1 MLESAKAEATVFAEM
16 KHNLEMES
24 NKVIEL
30 KAAISDIKVE
40 LQSSRESERMLEK
53 KNDKLQLTID
63 SERTHVTQL
72 KDKEDSLAQQL
83 ANVTAEL
90 ERETC
95 KSLELSANVG
105 QKSTE

>member
-1 MLESAKAEATVFAEM
+1 M

-30 KAAISDIKVE
+30 KAAISDLKVE